1 MINKKPYTPITQE
14 KIKELANQRF
24 LLHRALEKRRQK
36 TPSPSP
42 RINISPEEQRNN
54 NKIFIHQLTLAQLR
68 ENPLPLI
75 LYDTMKAD
83 KWLTPII
90 QNNSSPKLIKL
101 FIEQIAN
108 HQIPVYIMHLMQTAN
123 LT

>member
-1 MINKKPYTPITQE
+1 MITKKPYTPITYSRTSKLVDKQ
-14 KIKELANQRF
+14 F
-24 LLHRALEKRRQK
+24 LLHELLERRRQK